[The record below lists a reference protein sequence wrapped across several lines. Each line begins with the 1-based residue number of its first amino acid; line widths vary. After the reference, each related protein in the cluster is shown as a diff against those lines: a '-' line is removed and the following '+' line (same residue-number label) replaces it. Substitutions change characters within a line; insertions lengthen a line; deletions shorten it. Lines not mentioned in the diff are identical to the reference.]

1 MYHFGVSN
9 ELVWASHILIGIFLV
24 YVGYQILNK
33 KPLPQIISLTLI
45 VTGVLAA
52 LYHLH
57 LWHYNTTHK
66 NSSNNNNSLKKIIS
80 TYNGEKYDLTNYQLK
95 HPGGALIKKAAGKDL
110 VEAWKQNGVSWHLKN
125 PRVMNTLKKYKI

>member
-1 MYHFGVSN
+1 M
-9 ELVWASHILIGIFLV
+9 
-24 YVGYQILNK
+24 NK

-57 LWHYNTTHK
+57 LWHYNTTHN
-66 NSSNNNNSLKKIIS
+66 NSSNNNSLKKIIS
-80 TYNGEKYDLTNYQLK
+80 TYNGEKYDLTDYQLK

-125 PRVMNTLKKYKI
+125 PRVMNVLKKYKI

>member
-45 VTGVLAA
+45 LT
-52 LYHLH
+52 
-57 LWHYNTTHK
+57 
-66 NSSNNNNSLKKIIS
+66 II
-80 TYNGEKYDLTNYQLK
+80 
-95 HPGGALIKKAAGKDL
+95 
-110 VEAWKQNGVSWHLKN
+110 
-125 PRVMNTLKKYKI
+125 